1 MFGTK
6 LIDHSVIKTSLP
18 FRPDAW
24 YDRVYGHWG
33 NMIHE
38 GAFFISYIKSV
49 VCPDIDF
56 GFELQKP
63 RTTPPSQSVDP
74 PPRPLE
80 IHHHQPQRLN
90 YVFNL

>member
-1 MFGTK
+1 MIGTK

-63 RTTPPSQSVDP
+63 RTTTITVGRSTIINLP
-74 PPRPLE
+74 
-80 IHHHQPQRLN
+80 PQRLN

>member
-1 MFGTK
+1 MIGTK

-63 RTTPPSQSVDP
+63 RTTTVTDGRSTIINLP
-74 PPRPLE
+74 
-80 IHHHQPQRLN
+80 PQRLN